1 MSNKLDP
8 KTDPDQPL
16 IYQIRL
22 QGHLGRRWT
31 HWFGDVTI
39 THEDNGETLLTGQM
53 ADQAA
58 LHGLL
63 RKVRD
68 LGLPLISVTRA
79 QTDQIDGPDF
89 KQAIEASTLE
99 REQGGTDQ

>member
-1 MSNKLDP
+1 MSNKLNP
-8 KTDPDQPL
+8 RTEPSQPTV
-16 IYQIRL
+16 YHIRL
-22 QGHLGRRWT
+22 QGHLGRQWT
-31 HWFGDVTI
+31 AWFGGLTI
-39 THEDNGETLLTGQM
+39 TLDDNGETLLTGPV

-63 RKVRD
+63 RKVRE

-79 QTDQIDGPDF
+79 QPDQIDGPDF

-99 REQGGTDQ
+99 RKHDEGN

>member
-1 MSNKLDP
+1 M
-8 KTDPDQPL
+8 
-16 IYQIRL
+16 IYRIKVK
-22 QGHLGRRWT
+22 GHLDRRWT
-31 HWFGDVTI
+31 EWFGGLTI
-39 THEDNGETLLTGQM
+39 TLEDNGETLLTGQV

-79 QTDQIDGPDF
+79 HTDQIDGPDF
-89 KQAIEASTLE
+89 KQAIEATTLE
-99 REQGGTDQ
+99 GKQDGSN

>member
-1 MSNKLDP
+1 MSNKLNP

-16 IYQIRL
+16 VYQIRL
-22 QGHLGRRWT
+22 QGHLGRNWT
-31 HWFGDVTI
+31 HLFGDVTI
-39 THEDNGETLLTGQM
+39 TLEEGGETLLTCPV

-58 LHGLL
+58 LYGLL
-63 RKVRD
+63 RKMRD
-68 LGLPLISVTRA
+68 LSLPLISVTRA

-99 REQGGTDQ
+99 GKQDAGN

>member
-16 IYQIRL
+16 VYQIRL
-22 QGHLGRRWT
+22 QGHLGRNWT

-39 THEDNGETLLTGQM
+39 TLEDNGETLLTGQVV
-53 ADQAA
+53 DQAA

-99 REQGGTDQ
+99 RKQDGGN

>member
-1 MSNKLDP
+1 MSNKLNP

-16 IYQIRL
+16 VYQIRL
-22 QGHLGRRWT
+22 QGHLGRNWT

-39 THEDNGETLLTGQM
+39 TLEEGGETLLTCPV

-58 LHGLL
+58 LYGLL

-68 LGLPLISVTRA
+68 LSLPLISVTRA

-89 KQAIEASTLE
+89 KQPIEATTLE
-99 REQGGTDQ
+99 GKQDGSN

>member
-1 MSNKLDP
+1 MANDL
-8 KTDPDQPL
+8 DQPM
-16 IYQIRL
+16 IYQIRIR
-22 QGHLGRRWT
+22 GHLDRRWT
-31 HWFGDVTI
+31 EWFGEVSI
-39 THEDNGETLLTGQM
+39 NLEDNGETLLTGQV

-79 QTDQIDGPDF
+79 QTDQIPF
-89 KQAIEASTLE
+89 KGRI
-99 REQGGTDQ
+99 